1 MEPCVIHNK
10 SQYEVALNEIDGL
23 IALDPESG
31 TPEGD
36 RLDLLALLIETYEN
50 EHFKFRRPGPIEA
63 IKFRMEEQGLQQR
76 NLIPYIG
83 SKSKVSEILSG
94 KRSLTLPMVRA
105 LSAGLGISADILIQD
120 PIIDQAESFNIEWE
134 KFPLKEMIKRRWID
148 ATLEDLKDHTA
159 DLLASYFAP
168 LGDGRSIPILTRC
181 TFHQR
186 SGKEMDRYALMA
198 WTARVISRAKSE
210 CCFSKYITGTVDDDF
225 IRKVGKLSWS
235 NQGPVL
241 AKEFLAKKGIALV
254 IEPNLPKTK
263 LDGASMLT
271 SEGMP
276 VIGLTIRYDRID
288 SFWFTLI
295 HELVHVSRHL
305 TSTDD
310 TFIDDLEVEAEDDPR
325 EREAD
330 VVAKE
335 CLIPKSKWTR
345 SPAFRQ
351 RTPEAITELANV
363 LSIHPA
369 IIAGRIR
376 YEKRNY
382 KILNQMVGHG
392 EVRKLFD
399 DEQWKME

>member
-1 MEPCVIHNK
+1 MEPRVIHDEN
-10 SQYEVALNEIDGL
+10 QYETALKEIDGL
-23 IALDPESG
+23 VALDPESG

-76 NLIPYIG
+76 DLVPYIG

-168 LGDGRSIPILTRC
+168 LGDGLSIPILTRC

-210 CCFSKYITGTVDDDF
+210 CCFSNYIAGTVDDDF
-225 IRKVGKLSWS
+225 IREIGRLSWS

-241 AKEFLAKKGIALV
+241 AKEFLSKKGIALV
-254 IEPNLPKTK
+254 IEPHLPKTR

-271 SEGMP
+271 PEGMP

-295 HELVHVSRHL
+295 HELVHVSKHL
-305 TSTDD
+305 KSPDD

-325 EREAD
+325 EKEAD
-330 VVAKE
+330 VVAKD

-351 RTPEAITELANV
+351 RTPEAIRDLASELN
-363 LSIHPA
+363 IHPA

-399 DEQWKME
+399 DVQWEME

>member
-1 MEPCVIHNK
+1 MEPRVINNK
-10 SQYEVALNEIDGL
+10 GQHETALNEIDGL
-23 IALDPESG
+23 IALDPEPG

-36 RLDLLALLIETYEN
+36 RLELLALLIDTYEN

-76 NLIPYIG
+76 ALVPYIG

-94 KRSLTLPMVRA
+94 KRPLTLAMVRA
-105 LSAGLGISADILIQD
+105 LSAGLGISADVLIQD
-120 PIIDQAESFNIEWE
+120 PIVDQAESFNIEWE
-134 KFPLKEMIKRRWID
+134 KFPIKEMIKRKWVD
-148 ATLEDLKDHTA
+148 ATLDDLKDHA
-159 DLLASYFAP
+159 YDLLVNYFAP
-168 LGDGRSIPILTRC
+168 LRDGQSIPILTRR

-198 WTARVISRAKSE
+198 WTARIISRAKSE
-210 CCFSKYITGTVDDDF
+210 CCSSKYIPGTVDDEF
-225 IRKVGKLSWS
+225 IREVGKLSWS

-241 AKEFLAKKGIALV
+241 AKEFLSKRGIALV
-254 IEPNLPKTK
+254 IEPHLPKTR

-271 SEGMP
+271 SDGMP

-305 TSTDD
+305 KSSDD

-330 VVAKE
+330 TVAKE
-335 CLIPKSKWTR
+335 CLIPKSKWSR

-351 RTPEAITELANV
+351 RTPETIKELAND

-376 YEKRNY
+376 FEKRNY

-399 DEQWKME
+399 DVHWEVE